1 MSHQTVATG
10 GHKPHVLPVK
20 IYAGVWISLLVLTL
34 ITVKVSYLD
43 FGVFNL
49 VVAMGIASLKAILVV
64 LFFMHLKYDEPFN
77 VVVFVSSFA
86 FLAVFFML
94 TLADTMERGQVDPLE
109 ADVIVPVPDR
119 SEAAEGAGHEA
130 DSTGHGEEI
139 APEGSGESD
148 TEEEASEDGGH

>member
-1 MSHQTVATG
+1 MSHEKTVTSG
-10 GHKPHVLPVK
+10 RKPHVLPLK
-20 IYAGVWISLLVLTL
+20 IYAGVWIGLLVLTL

-49 VVAMGIASLKAILVV
+49 VIAMGIATLKATLVV

-77 VVVFVSSFA
+77 VVVFVSSLA

-109 ADVIVPVPDR
+109 ADVIVPVPAR
-119 SEAAEGAGHEA
+119 VEPAGGASDEA
-130 DSTGHGEEI
+130 DSTAHGEEI
-139 APEGSGESD
+139 APEGSGVSD
-148 TEEEASEDGGH
+148 TGEDASEDGGH

>member
-1 MSHQTVATG
+1 MSHEKVATG
-10 GHKPHVLPVK
+10 ARKPHIVPVK
-20 IYAGVWISLLVLTL
+20 IYAGVWIGLLVLTL

-49 VVAMGIASLKAILVV
+49 VVAMGIATTKAILVV

-109 ADVIVPVPDR
+109 ADVIVPVPSR
-119 SEAAEGAGHEA
+119 VEPVEGAGHEA

-148 TEEEASEDGGH
+148 TEGGASEDGGH

>member
-1 MSHQTVATG
+1 MSREKAATG
-10 GHKPHVLPVK
+10 EHKPHVLPLK
-20 IYAGVWISLLVLTL
+20 IYAGVWIGLLVLTVV
-34 ITVKVSYLD
+34 TVKVSYLD

-49 VVAMGIASLKAILVV
+49 VIAMGIATLKATLVV

-119 SEAAEGAGHEA
+119 VESAGGASDEA
-130 DSTGHGEEI
+130 DSTAHGEEI
-139 APEGSGESD
+139 APEGSGVSD
-148 TEEEASEDGGH
+148 TGEDAPEDGGH